1 MSEPPPPPPPGPYQP
16 YGAPQPS
23 PYGAFQPTPP
33 TNSLAVGSLV
43 VSICSVLFCCGVPG
57 IVGAIMGHVARR
69 QIRERGEGGDGLAL
83 GGVIVGWIAF
93 ALSIAA
99 VLFYVVLVVGLGLWA
114 ESVDDNCYYDDRDVY
129 VCD

>member
-43 VSICSVLFCCGVPG
+43 VSICSILFCCGLPG
-57 IVGAIMGHVARR
+57 VVGAIMGHVARR

-83 GGVIVGWIAF
+83 GGVVVGWIAF
-93 ALSIAA
+93 AVAIAA
-99 VLFYVVLVVGLGLWA
+99 VIFYVVLFLGLGLWA
-114 ESVDDNCYYDDRDVY
+114 ESVDDSCYYDDRDVY